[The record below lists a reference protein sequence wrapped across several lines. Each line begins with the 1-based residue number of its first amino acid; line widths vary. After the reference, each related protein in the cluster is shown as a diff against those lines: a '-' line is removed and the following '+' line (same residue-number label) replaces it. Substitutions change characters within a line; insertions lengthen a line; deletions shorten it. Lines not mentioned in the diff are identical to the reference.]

1 MDNQQTLD
9 LYKYGVLHKIH
20 KNHYS
25 VKELVCKGS
34 TKPNDVLL
42 QRTVTE
48 PYVGSDGIIVWTDS
62 TVKVTREYFD
72 QWFEPMSE
80 EAFFELY
87 PYIKGVLELIKEDT
101 DGKR

>member
-1 MDNQQTLD
+1 MDNQTATD

-25 VKELVCKGS
+25 VKKLVCRGS
-34 TKPNDVLL
+34 TMPNDVLL

-48 PYVGSDGIIVWTDS
+48 PYVSHGVIVWTDNS
-62 TVKVTREYFD
+62 VKVPREYFD

-87 PYIKGVLELIKEDT
+87 PYIKGVLEAMKEDSV
-101 DGKR
+101 DQ